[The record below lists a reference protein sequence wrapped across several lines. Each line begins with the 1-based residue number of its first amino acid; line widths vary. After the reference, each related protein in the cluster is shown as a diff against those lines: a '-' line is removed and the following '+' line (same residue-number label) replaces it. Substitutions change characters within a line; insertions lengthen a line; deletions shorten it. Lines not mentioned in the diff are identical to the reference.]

1 MTATCRTCETV
12 FENADRNEDGAPE
25 VPDTVKCS
33 DPDCEVYLCPVCP
46 EHGAFECDLCY
57 HQYCQRHMLVTI
69 GREKLCGFC
78 HLNLP
83 VLDYE
88 DGGELECG
96 VCRKPCRRHYRQHGM
111 ITVGECCTSGEEVA

>member
-1 MTATCRTCETV
+1 MKHIKYTTSVCPQCLKHLKAEVREGEGKIFLART
-12 FENADRNEDGAPE
+12 
-25 VPDTVKCS
+25 
-33 DPDCEVYLCPVCP
+33 CP